1 MHPLILAAISIC
13 FSVAAQFLLKAGMA
27 SDTVKTASANSSGM
41 STLLVIFMQP
51 YVISGFVLYGLGA
64 VVWLSVLSRWDVSK
78 AYPLVGIGFAL
89 TVLTGLVMGEQVS
102 ILRGCGVLLICAGVW
117 MVAQS

>member
-1 MHPLILAAISIC
+1 MHPLFLALISIC
-13 FSVAAQFLLKAGMA
+13 LSVAAQFLLKAGMSNHA
-27 SDTVKTASANSSGM
+27 AKTALTSSSGL
-41 STLLVIFMQP
+41 SNLLTIFAQP

-89 TVLTGLVMGEQVS
+89 TDRKSVV
-102 ILRGCGVLLICAGVW
+102 
-117 MVAQS
+117 